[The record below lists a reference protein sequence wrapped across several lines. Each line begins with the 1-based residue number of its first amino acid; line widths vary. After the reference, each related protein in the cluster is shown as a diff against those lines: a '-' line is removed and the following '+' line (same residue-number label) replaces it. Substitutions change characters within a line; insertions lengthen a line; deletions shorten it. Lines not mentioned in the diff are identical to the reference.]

1 MWHWN
6 EEIKL
11 KKILKMKEFK
21 KILMLR
27 TIERILNNVHEVL
40 DLNLN
45 DLIYIIREL
54 SDEEKDKAVSIIIS
68 SQLEKQKNNDHGTIL

>member
-1 MWHWN
+1 MKRRN
-6 EEIKL
+6 KTQ
-11 KKILKMKEFK
+11 KILKMEKLK
-21 KILMLR
+21 KFLMLR

-68 SQLEKQKNNDHGTIL
+68 SQLEK

>member
-1 MWHWN
+1 MT
-6 EEIKL
+6 L
-11 KKILKMKEFK
+11 KRRNKTQKILKMKKLK
-21 KILMLR
+21 KFLMLR

>member
-1 MWHWN
+1 
-6 EEIKL
+6 
-11 KKILKMKEFK
+11 MKEFK

>member
-1 MWHWN
+1 MKRRN
-6 EEIKL
+6 KTQ
-11 KKILKMKEFK
+11 KILKMEKLK
-21 KILMLR
+21 KFLMLR

>member
-1 MWHWN
+1 
-6 EEIKL
+6 
-11 KKILKMKEFK
+11 MKEFK
-21 KILMLR
+21 KFLMLR

-68 SQLEKQKNNDHGTIL
+68 SQLEK

>member
-1 MWHWN
+1 
-6 EEIKL
+6 
-11 KKILKMKEFK
+11 MKEFK

-40 DLNLN
+40 NLNLN

>member
-1 MWHWN
+1 MKRRN
-6 EEIKL
+6 KTQ
-11 KKILKMKEFK
+11 KILKMEKLK

-54 SDEEKDKAVSIIIS
+54 SDEEKDKARSGQCDAVSG
-68 SQLEKQKNNDHGTIL
+68 LCGNCADYYGD

>member
-1 MWHWN
+1 
-6 EEIKL
+6 
-11 KKILKMKEFK
+11 MKEFK

-68 SQLEKQKNNDHGTIL
+68 SQLEK

>member
-1 MWHWN
+1 
-6 EEIKL
+6 
-11 KKILKMKEFK
+11 MKEFK

-68 SQLEKQKNNDHGTIL
+68 SQLEKEKNNDHGTIL

>member
-1 MWHWN
+1 MT
-6 EEIKL
+6 L
-11 KKILKMKEFK
+11 KRRNKTQKILKMEKLK
-21 KILMLR
+21 KFLMLR

-68 SQLEKQKNNDHGTIL
+68 SQLEK

>member
-1 MWHWN
+1 MK
-6 EEIKL
+6 KL
-11 KKILKMKEFK
+11 KKF
-21 KILMLR
+21 LMLR